1 MIPCTATKLK
11 RGVYNKRMDPASDPK
26 KLSPV
31 LLLRIGLGLVFIY
44 AGAHQIANPGGWAGF
59 VPAWLG
65 DIIAPLTFIYI
76 HGAIELALGL
86 GIIIGFYLPALA
98 IIASLDLFAILIF
111 FGVDDVTFRDFGLL
125 MASLALF
132 FFTRKEK

>member
-1 MIPCTATKLK
+1 MEIS
-11 RGVYNKRMDPASDPK
+11 SDPK

-44 AGAHQIANPGGWAGF
+44 AGAHQIADPGAWTGF
-59 VPAWLG
+59 VPGWLG
-65 DIIAPLTFIYI
+65 QIISPLTFIYI
-76 HGAIELALGL
+76 HGAFELALGL
-86 GIIIGFYLPALA
+86 GIIIGFYLPILALIGA
-98 IIASLDLFAILIF
+98 LDLFAILIF

-132 FFTRKEK
+132 LFTGENA